1 MVWCGVVWCVVK
13 YQSYMYLNPDRL
25 AGAEDATDSGLTSL
39 RLLLSAMKED
49 GVQPSA
55 PTHRGVS
62 TDNIFLCA
70 VLHCFKCMYK
80 GRAKFTCCD

>member
-1 MVWCGVVWCVVK
+1 
-13 YQSYMYLNPDRL
+13 MYFNPDRL
-25 AGAEDATDSGLTSL
+25 VVAEDASDSGLTSL

-70 VLHCFKCMYK
+70 VLHCFKRMLK
-80 GRAKFTCCD
+80 GRAEDLKFTCCD

>member
-1 MVWCGVVWCVVK
+1 
-13 YQSYMYLNPDRL
+13 MYFNPNRL
-25 AGAEDATDSGLTSL
+25 VGAEDATDSGLTSL

-62 TDNIFLCA
+62 TENIFLCD
-70 VLHCFKCMYK
+70 VLHYFKRM
-80 GRAKFTCCD
+80 

>member
-1 MVWCGVVWCVVK
+1 MPCTDCGVVWCGVVWCVVK

-70 VLHCFKCMYK
+70 VLHCFKRM
-80 GRAKFTCCD
+80 